1 MANTDPF
8 DFISTRTEPKSVLTD
23 VRDTLSLMPLVD
35 ADYRVGG
42 VDSNGAVSNTTNPLS
57 LFDTIA
63 QNISKL
69 PDNAPAYQYTTQQ
82 EKRYSNPNLQFTPT
96 NILGTD
102 TEDIYGRYQSAW
114 DQLGNA
120 VVKFG
125 ANTVGTFASSYLS
138 TPATLDLIRSGKY
151 VDAFAEDH
159 PFAGVQN
166 WLTALEDK
174 YPNYYTEWERDHP
187 YLSAITPTG
196 AANFWGD
203 KVVKNIGFSIGG
215 LAAGLVQDSLIEL
228 ATAGTATPT
237 TFIAAANQLN
247 KFRSNLFRGF
257 RNLTKGADKI
267 DDIIDASR
275 VTGNLAK
282 GLQVSKLSQVGTGAR
297 FAGIS
302 YLNAQGESFIEGY
315 HTYIDTKKQ
324 LLEEAIQSGDTSPE
338 NLSKIEQLSQD
349 AGRYTTGIN
358 LPILT
363 LSNWFQFSNLLYGK
377 AMLGEAIGKQFVKT
391 ELTDTGIKYV
401 SDFTL
406 KKGLKQWAIETLKDS
421 ASEGFEEG
429 AQYHVSNSLHDYYV
443 DRMNPTIK
451 EGLMG
456 HLLSSVPKSLTD
468 KQFWEESFLG
478 ALTGTLMGSYTGISK
493 VTGGKARYE
502 NLVNTLNKDGG
513 PLQRFNSTVS
523 QFSKAIDLSN
533 PNADKEVTKHDA
545 LFGTVHD
552 SLKFGTFDTFLDAL
566 EDTKSLEVQD
576 YNTKFQTEFETKI
589 EKDLHVQDMIEE
601 SYQMKEDV
609 LKVNRAFPKNPYS
622 SNKLTQKIKRA
633 FSNKSSA
640 ELDAI
645 QGYLFNDFKEVLA
658 RNESLLRKTNGR
670 VLQHKDNLKSLGV
683 KSETIDYMMNLGR
696 SPKGLD
702 SYLKFKKAQLK
713 DLERNVKYYESLG
726 RADNSLTPEVNI
738 SEELKNAKQLLDET
752 TQYFERIQ
760 ELHQQL
766 KTDPKNKTIQDT
778 VRSEVLWEET
788 SEDQR
793 SRYVAERT
801 QAQEELE
808 KEGEKEDTLIIEND
822 DLHKAEESKTAEQLV
837 DLKQQEE
844 ELSEVLP
851 EVTPVPEPI
860 IPANKWLDK
869 FEQGK
874 RVQIKG
880 KWYNIIGKTDDALI
894 IKDVEFN
901 IDYEATKDKQGRW
914 KLTGI
919 GLNSVIDEELNV
931 IQPSEPVQK
940 VEDTNKYGL
949 VTERIK
955 KLPFEDRVKAMQ
967 EAGIL
972 DEVIFINGTR
982 PIVIANFGGILQ
994 PFYRS
999 SKGTGGKT
1007 AGKWFPMFGFGK
1019 HNEKGEIEWLIK
1031 PTIADLENNLN
1042 HPLIEA
1048 YSKTINYLLDWDASL
1063 DLDPVYN
1070 PNSYIKNTHKGD
1082 EQKFNLYVYGR
1093 KDLGV
1098 INDGEGSAQDHIIS
1112 VINSYESVK
1121 SKFQSESTAVE
1132 QVEEQDK
1139 IQEIQKIE
1147 RRRKEE
1153 LDKLGQKQLVKGFKD
1168 LSEATKPEQIANA
1181 IVSIE
1186 KNTKQGVKLS
1196 KEQEQQLS
1204 EAKTNLKEQGYEI
1217 IDYKMVREGEN
1228 TIVQNVD
1235 YYDNERDV
1243 LTEDQAYLLESRIN
1257 TLEKRGEEIY
1267 IDDLPSPISR
1277 TIKPLIK
1284 KDGKMV
1290 QAAEVNILIFENIE
1304 QAKEAVKKS
1313 KEAGY
1318 KKPNASDKVNAK
1330 YDAEIEALKSTAIEQ
1345 QQPVTTEEVVSQE
1358 YEYKLVERGNE
1369 QDPALKGKDY
1379 QVQYIDPKEYIS
1391 MTGGY
1396 QSTTIERKKVLNI
1409 IDKIK
1414 RGVPLD
1420 PITIEVDSSG
1430 NYWGQEGRHRAE
1442 ACIELGIKE
1451 IPIVYIN
1458 KKEEL
1463 DEYLSQ
1469 PIEEAEVITEV
1480 TPTLTISQE
1489 EFTRD
1494 EIVNYPNTIWIKS
1507 DHSLENRIPVY
1518 SIEATG
1524 VVKRNIVTG
1533 AGVLPKVGEA
1543 SKSFNGKLPNY
1554 KFKQVLRP
1562 DEEVVIRE
1570 TPKSDNKNLDKFLG
1584 KYSSMKEIFQQQI
1597 DNNKFELIC

>member
-8 DFISTRTEPKSVLTD
+8 DFISTRVEPKSVLTD

-35 ADYRVGG
+35 ADYRVGSI
-42 VDSNGAVSNTTNPLS
+42 DTNGAVSNTTNPLS

-203 KVVKNIGFSIGG
+203 KVIKNIGFSIGG
-215 LAAGLVQDSLIEL
+215 LAAGITQDIALSALTGGVLSPLASLAMFKHL
-228 ATAGTATPT
+228 GAM
-237 TFIAAANQLN
+237 
-247 KFRSNLFRGF
+247 RSSLFRGF

-338 NLSKIEQLSQD
+338 TLSKIEQLSQD

-456 HLLSSVPKSLTD
+456 HLLSSIPKSLTD

-513 PLQRFNSTVS
+513 PLQRFNSTVN

-545 LFGTVHD
+545 LFSTIHD
-552 SLKFGTFDTFLDAL
+552 ALKFGTFDTFLDAL
-566 EDTKSLEVQD
+566 EDLKSLEVQD

-601 SYQMKEDV
+601 SYRMKEDV

-658 RNESLLRKTNGR
+658 RNESLLRKTKGK

-738 SEELKNAKQLLDET
+738 SEELRNAKQLLDET

-766 KTDPKNKTIQDT
+766 KTDPKNKAVQDT

-793 SRYVAERT
+793 SRYVEERKK
-801 QAQEELE
+801 AQEELE

-880 KWYNIIGKTDDALI
+880 KWYNIIGKTDDALVVN
-894 IKDVEFN
+894 DPTTN

-1070 PNSYIKNTHKGD
+1070 PNSYIKNTHK
-1082 EQKFNLYVYGR
+1082 
-1093 KDLGV
+1093 
-1098 INDGEGSAQDHIIS
+1098 
-1112 VINSYESVK
+1112 
-1121 SKFQSESTAVE
+1121 
-1132 QVEEQDK
+1132 
-1139 IQEIQKIE
+1139 
-1147 RRRKEE
+1147 
-1153 LDKLGQKQLVKGFKD
+1153 
-1168 LSEATKPEQIANA
+1168 
-1181 IVSIE
+1181 
-1186 KNTKQGVKLS
+1186 
-1196 KEQEQQLS
+1196 
-1204 EAKTNLKEQGYEI
+1204 
-1217 IDYKMVREGEN
+1217 
-1228 TIVQNVD
+1228 
-1235 YYDNERDV
+1235 
-1243 LTEDQAYLLESRIN
+1243 
-1257 TLEKRGEEIY
+1257 
-1267 IDDLPSPISR
+1267 
-1277 TIKPLIK
+1277 
-1284 KDGKMV
+1284 
-1290 QAAEVNILIFENIE
+1290 
-1304 QAKEAVKKS
+1304 
-1313 KEAGY
+1313 
-1318 KKPNASDKVNAK
+1318 
-1330 YDAEIEALKSTAIEQ
+1330 
-1345 QQPVTTEEVVSQE
+1345 
-1358 YEYKLVERGNE
+1358 
-1369 QDPALKGKDY
+1369 
-1379 QVQYIDPKEYIS
+1379 
-1391 MTGGY
+1391 
-1396 QSTTIERKKVLNI
+1396 
-1409 IDKIK
+1409 
-1414 RGVPLD
+1414 
-1420 PITIEVDSSG
+1420 
-1430 NYWGQEGRHRAE
+1430 
-1442 ACIELGIKE
+1442 
-1451 IPIVYIN
+1451 
-1458 KKEEL
+1458 
-1463 DEYLSQ
+1463 
-1469 PIEEAEVITEV
+1469 
-1480 TPTLTISQE
+1480 
-1489 EFTRD
+1489 
-1494 EIVNYPNTIWIKS
+1494 
-1507 DHSLENRIPVY
+1507 
-1518 SIEATG
+1518 
-1524 VVKRNIVTG
+1524 
-1533 AGVLPKVGEA
+1533 
-1543 SKSFNGKLPNY
+1543 
-1554 KFKQVLRP
+1554 
-1562 DEEVVIRE
+1562 
-1570 TPKSDNKNLDKFLG
+1570 
-1584 KYSSMKEIFQQQI
+1584 
-1597 DNNKFELIC
+1597 

>member
-8 DFISTRTEPKSVLTD
+8 DFISTRVEPQSVLTD

-35 ADYRVGG
+35 ADYRVGSI
-42 VDSNGAVSNTTNPLS
+42 DSNGAVSNTTNPLS

-125 ANTVGTFASSYLS
+125 ANTVGTFASSFL
-138 TPATLDLIRSGKY
+138 TIPATLDLIRSGKY

-228 ATAGTATPT
+228 ATAGTATPA

-338 NLSKIEQLSQD
+338 TLSKIEQLSQD

-513 PLQRFNSTVS
+513 PLQRFNSTVN

-533 PNADKEVTKHDA
+533 PNADHEVTKHDA
-545 LFGTVHD
+545 LFGTIHD
-552 SLKFGTFDTFLDAL
+552 ALKFGTFDTFVDSL
-566 EDTKSLEVQD
+566 EDLKSLEVQD

-622 SNKLTQKIKRA
+622 SNALTQKIKRA

-658 RNESLLRKTNGR
+658 RNESLLRKTKGK

-766 KTDPKNKTIQDT
+766 KTDPKNKAIQDT

-837 DLKQQEE
+837 ELKKEEE

-880 KWYNIIGKTDDALI
+880 KWYNITGKTDDALVLN
-894 IKDVEFN
+894 DPTTN
-901 IDYEATKDKQGRW
+901 INYEATKDKQGRW
-914 KLTGI
+914 KLKSI
-919 GLNSVIDEELNV
+919 GLEGNIDEAQQALSTNGMTPAIEDKITKLGISLEDYIAFPMTSTGSTTWARLLTNIDNQGDPIPELDRVVIKDIYDLGDDYFAIEYKQNRSDNISSFQIFKKGESAFEGKVFINSSGEINTLTAKTDVVKEKIEVLKSLLNDLNV

-940 VEDTNKYGL
+940 VITKTKLSEKVQEQTPVLIKDYLNKIVYYRGKPYKVIDEGINNFVLFSESSIIELGSDENRDLNELNVLLPSQVSETGNTIKYDIEFQNEKIVTVNGIQYTIITSSNGSIIGLIPNNKPDQTIKNEKLLIAIEIERNKNEFNQIVETVSDEQYETLKEENYDLLLLEGVYQKNLSTTVESGLNKLYSEKELTGSEKLAVDLWLLECFKELTQLYIKHSSSEVFKNAYDNLEIISLLLNNENVNKYEKQIDQN
-949 VTERIK
+949 VSTTVSPQRETTETIA
-955 KLPFEDRVKAMQ
+955 RVEEPKNQ
-967 EAGIL
+967 TN
-972 DEVIFINGTR
+972 V
-982 PIVIANFGGILQ
+982 
-994 PFYRS
+994 
-999 SKGTGGKT
+999 
-1007 AGKWFPMFGFGK
+1007 
-1019 HNEKGEIEWLIK
+1019 IK
-1031 PTIADLENNLN
+1031 P
-1042 HPLIEA
+1042 
-1048 YSKTINYLLDWDASL
+1048 
-1063 DLDPVYN
+1063 
-1070 PNSYIKNTHKGD
+1070 
-1082 EQKFNLYVYGR
+1082 
-1093 KDLGV
+1093 
-1098 INDGEGSAQDHIIS
+1098 
-1112 VINSYESVK
+1112 
-1121 SKFQSESTAVE
+1121 ESTAV
-1132 QVEEQDK
+1132 
-1139 IQEIQKIE
+1139 
-1147 RRRKEE
+1147 
-1153 LDKLGQKQLVKGFKD
+1153 
-1168 LSEATKPEQIANA
+1168 
-1181 IVSIE
+1181 
-1186 KNTKQGVKLS
+1186 
-1196 KEQEQQLS
+1196 
-1204 EAKTNLKEQGYEI
+1204 
-1217 IDYKMVREGEN
+1217 
-1228 TIVQNVD
+1228 
-1235 YYDNERDV
+1235 
-1243 LTEDQAYLLESRIN
+1243 
-1257 TLEKRGEEIY
+1257 
-1267 IDDLPSPISR
+1267 
-1277 TIKPLIK
+1277 
-1284 KDGKMV
+1284 
-1290 QAAEVNILIFENIE
+1290 
-1304 QAKEAVKKS
+1304 
-1313 KEAGY
+1313 
-1318 KKPNASDKVNAK
+1318 
-1330 YDAEIEALKSTAIEQ
+1330 EQ
-1345 QQPVTTEEVVSQE
+1345 QQPVTTEEVV
-1358 YEYKLVERGNE
+1358 
-1369 QDPALKGKDY
+1369 
-1379 QVQYIDPKEYIS
+1379 
-1391 MTGGY
+1391 
-1396 QSTTIERKKVLNI
+1396 
-1409 IDKIK
+1409 
-1414 RGVPLD
+1414 
-1420 PITIEVDSSG
+1420 
-1430 NYWGQEGRHRAE
+1430 
-1442 ACIELGIKE
+1442 
-1451 IPIVYIN
+1451 
-1458 KKEEL
+1458 

-1469 PIEEAEVITEV
+1469 PVEEAEVITEV

-1507 DHSLENRIPVY
+1507 EHSLENRIPVY

-1543 SKSFNGKLPNY
+1543 SKSFNGKLPDG
-1554 KFKQVLRP
+1554 KFKQVLRE
-1562 DEEVVIRE
+1562 DEEVVTRE
-1570 TPKSDNKNLDKFLG
+1570 IPKSDNKNLDKFLG

>member
-125 ANTVGTFASSYLS
+125 ANTVGTFASSFL
-138 TPATLDLIRSGKY
+138 TIPATLDLIRSGKY

-228 ATAGTATPT
+228 ATAGTATPA

-338 NLSKIEQLSQD
+338 TLSKIEQLSQD

-513 PLQRFNSTVS
+513 PLQRFNSTVN

-533 PNADKEVTKHDA
+533 PNADHEVTKHDA
-545 LFGTVHD
+545 LFGTIHD
-552 SLKFGTFDTFLDAL
+552 ALKFGTFDTFLDSL
-566 EDTKSLEVQD
+566 EDLKSLEVQD

-738 SEELKNAKQLLDET
+738 SEELRNAKQLLNET

-766 KTDPKNKTIQDT
+766 KTDPKNKAVQDT

-793 SRYVAERT
+793 SRYVEERKK
-801 QAQEELE
+801 AQEELE

-880 KWYNIIGKTDDALI
+880 KWYNITGKTDTALVVNDPETN
-894 IKDVEFN
+894 IK
-901 IDYEATKDKQGRW
+901 YEATKDKQGRW

-919 GLNSVIDEELNV
+919 GLESNIDETQPILSTNGMTPAIEDKITKLGISLEDYIAFPMTSTGSMTWAKLLSYIDHQGNPIPERDRVVIKDIYDLGDGYFAIEYKQNSSNNISSFQIFKKGESAFEGKVFINSSGEINTLTAKTDVVKEKIEILKSLLNDLNV

-967 EAGIL
+967 EAGI
-972 DEVIFINGTR
+972 
-982 PIVIANFGGILQ
+982 
-994 PFYRS
+994 
-999 SKGTGGKT
+999 
-1007 AGKWFPMFGFGK
+1007 FPGF
-1019 HNEKGEIEWLIK
+1019 L
-1031 PTIADLENNLN
+1031 
-1042 HPLIEA
+1042 
-1048 YSKTINYLLDWDASL
+1048 
-1063 DLDPVYN
+1063 
-1070 PNSYIKNTHKGD
+1070 
-1082 EQKFNLYVYGR
+1082 
-1093 KDLGV
+1093 
-1098 INDGEGSAQDHIIS
+1098 
-1112 VINSYESVK
+1112 
-1121 SKFQSESTAVE
+1121 
-1132 QVEEQDK
+1132 
-1139 IQEIQKIE
+1139 
-1147 RRRKEE
+1147 
-1153 LDKLGQKQLVKGFKD
+1153 
-1168 LSEATKPEQIANA
+1168 
-1181 IVSIE
+1181 
-1186 KNTKQGVKLS
+1186 
-1196 KEQEQQLS
+1196 
-1204 EAKTNLKEQGYEI
+1204 
-1217 IDYKMVREGEN
+1217 
-1228 TIVQNVD
+1228 
-1235 YYDNERDV
+1235 
-1243 LTEDQAYLLESRIN
+1243 
-1257 TLEKRGEEIY
+1257 
-1267 IDDLPSPISR
+1267 
-1277 TIKPLIK
+1277 
-1284 KDGKMV
+1284 
-1290 QAAEVNILIFENIE
+1290 
-1304 QAKEAVKKS
+1304 
-1313 KEAGY
+1313 
-1318 KKPNASDKVNAK
+1318 
-1330 YDAEIEALKSTAIEQ
+1330 
-1345 QQPVTTEEVVSQE
+1345 
-1358 YEYKLVERGNE
+1358 
-1369 QDPALKGKDY
+1369 
-1379 QVQYIDPKEYIS
+1379 
-1391 MTGGY
+1391 
-1396 QSTTIERKKVLNI
+1396 
-1409 IDKIK
+1409 
-1414 RGVPLD
+1414 
-1420 PITIEVDSSG
+1420 
-1430 NYWGQEGRHRAE
+1430 
-1442 ACIELGIKE
+1442 
-1451 IPIVYIN
+1451 
-1458 KKEEL
+1458 
-1463 DEYLSQ
+1463 
-1469 PIEEAEVITEV
+1469 
-1480 TPTLTISQE
+1480 
-1489 EFTRD
+1489 
-1494 EIVNYPNTIWIKS
+1494 
-1507 DHSLENRIPVY
+1507 
-1518 SIEATG
+1518 
-1524 VVKRNIVTG
+1524 
-1533 AGVLPKVGEA
+1533 
-1543 SKSFNGKLPNY
+1543 
-1554 KFKQVLRP
+1554 
-1562 DEEVVIRE
+1562 
-1570 TPKSDNKNLDKFLG
+1570 
-1584 KYSSMKEIFQQQI
+1584 
-1597 DNNKFELIC
+1597 

>member
-8 DFISTRTEPKSVLTD
+8 DFISTRVEPKSVLTD

-35 ADYRVGG
+35 ADYRVGSI
-42 VDSNGAVSNTTNPLS
+42 DTNGAVSNTTNPLS

-125 ANTVGTFASSYLS
+125 ANVVGTFASSYLS

-228 ATAGTATPT
+228 ATAGTATPA

-338 NLSKIEQLSQD
+338 TLAKIEQLSQD

-493 VTGGKARYE
+493 VTGGKERYE

-513 PLQRFNSTVS
+513 PLQRFNSTVN

-533 PNADKEVTKHDA
+533 PNADHEVTKHDA
-545 LFGTVHD
+545 LFGTIHD
-552 SLKFGTFDTFLDAL
+552 SLKFGTFDTFVDSL
-566 EDTKSLEVQD
+566 EDLKSLEVQD

-633 FSNKSSA
+633 FSNKSAA

-658 RNESLLRKTNGR
+658 RNESLLRKTKGK

-738 SEELKNAKQLLDET
+738 SEELRNAKQLLDET

-766 KTDPKNKTIQDT
+766 KTDPKNKAVQDT

-793 SRYVAERT
+793 SRYVEERKK
-801 QAQEELE
+801 AQEELE

-880 KWYNIIGKTDDALI
+880 KWYNIIGKTDDALVVN
-894 IKDVEFN
+894 DPTTN

-919 GLNSVIDEELNV
+919 GLKSVIDEELNV

-940 VEDTNKYGL
+940 VITKTKLSEKVQEQTPVLIKDYLNKIVYYRGKPYKVIDEGINNFVLFSESSIIELGSDENRDLNELNVLLPSQVSETGNVIKYNIEFQNEKIVTVNGIQYTIITSSNGNVIGLIPNNKPDQTIKNEKLLIAIEIERNKNEFDEIVEIVSDEQYETLKEENYDLLLLEGVYQKNLSTTVESGLNKLYSEKELTGLEKLAVDLWLLECFKELTQLYIKHPSSEVFKNAYDNLEIISLLLNNENVNKYEKQIDQN
-949 VTERIK
+949 VSTTVSPQRETTETIA
-955 KLPFEDRVKAMQ
+955 RVEEPKNQ
-967 EAGIL
+967 TN
-972 DEVIFINGTR
+972 V
-982 PIVIANFGGILQ
+982 
-994 PFYRS
+994 
-999 SKGTGGKT
+999 
-1007 AGKWFPMFGFGK
+1007 
-1019 HNEKGEIEWLIK
+1019 IK
-1031 PTIADLENNLN
+1031 P
-1042 HPLIEA
+1042 
-1048 YSKTINYLLDWDASL
+1048 
-1063 DLDPVYN
+1063 
-1070 PNSYIKNTHKGD
+1070 
-1082 EQKFNLYVYGR
+1082 
-1093 KDLGV
+1093 
-1098 INDGEGSAQDHIIS
+1098 
-1112 VINSYESVK
+1112 
-1121 SKFQSESTAVE
+1121 ESTAV
-1132 QVEEQDK
+1132 
-1139 IQEIQKIE
+1139 
-1147 RRRKEE
+1147 
-1153 LDKLGQKQLVKGFKD
+1153 
-1168 LSEATKPEQIANA
+1168 
-1181 IVSIE
+1181 
-1186 KNTKQGVKLS
+1186 
-1196 KEQEQQLS
+1196 
-1204 EAKTNLKEQGYEI
+1204 
-1217 IDYKMVREGEN
+1217 
-1228 TIVQNVD
+1228 
-1235 YYDNERDV
+1235 
-1243 LTEDQAYLLESRIN
+1243 
-1257 TLEKRGEEIY
+1257 
-1267 IDDLPSPISR
+1267 
-1277 TIKPLIK
+1277 
-1284 KDGKMV
+1284 
-1290 QAAEVNILIFENIE
+1290 
-1304 QAKEAVKKS
+1304 
-1313 KEAGY
+1313 
-1318 KKPNASDKVNAK
+1318 
-1330 YDAEIEALKSTAIEQ
+1330 EQ
-1345 QQPVTTEEVVSQE
+1345 QQPVTTEEVV
-1358 YEYKLVERGNE
+1358 
-1369 QDPALKGKDY
+1369 
-1379 QVQYIDPKEYIS
+1379 
-1391 MTGGY
+1391 
-1396 QSTTIERKKVLNI
+1396 
-1409 IDKIK
+1409 
-1414 RGVPLD
+1414 
-1420 PITIEVDSSG
+1420 
-1430 NYWGQEGRHRAE
+1430 
-1442 ACIELGIKE
+1442 
-1451 IPIVYIN
+1451 
-1458 KKEEL
+1458 
-1463 DEYLSQ
+1463 DEYPSQ
-1469 PIEEAEVITEV
+1469 PVEEAEVITEV
-1480 TPTLTISQE
+1480 IPTLTINQE

-1507 DHSLENRIPVY
+1507 EHSLENRIPVY
-1518 SIEATG
+1518 SIEDSG
-1524 VVKRNIVTG
+1524 VKKRNIVTG
-1533 AGVLPKVGEA
+1533 AGVLPRIGEA
-1543 SKSFNGKLPNY
+1543 SKAFNGKLPNY

-1562 DEEVVIRE
+1562 DEEVVTKGNNEQEIKRLE
-1570 TPKSDNKNLDKFLG
+1570 EQRQEELDKIERRDARFKIDPSVKNPIFNVGDRFTVNHKAIVEDYKIPYANLSKEEFDKLSPEEQKEYQNNPYEVIIKVVSPAEVNEKGEMIKNATVVIGAFKNKEEADRYILEELNRVTQLKNKLIKQTNEKYDNLISKLSSKQSSTSDNLDKFLG

>member
-8 DFISTRTEPKSVLTD
+8 DFISTRVEPKSVLTD

-35 ADYRVGG
+35 ADYRVGSI
-42 VDSNGAVSNTTNPLS
+42 DTNGAVSNTTNPLS

-203 KVVKNIGFSIGG
+203 KVIKNIGFSIGG
-215 LAAGLVQDSLIEL
+215 LAAGITQDIALSAL
-228 ATAGTATPT
+228 TAGVLSPLASL
-237 TFIAAANQLN
+237 AMLKQLGTM
-247 KFRSNLFRGF
+247 KSSLFRGF

-338 NLSKIEQLSQD
+338 TLAKIEQLSQD

-456 HLLSSVPKSLTD
+456 HLLSSIPKSLTD

-478 ALTGTLMGSYTGISK
+478 ALTGTLMGSLTGMLMGSYTGISK

-513 PLQRFNSTVS
+513 PLQRFNSTVN

-545 LFGTVHD
+545 LFSTIHD
-552 SLKFGTFDTFLDAL
+552 SLKFGTFDTFLDSL
-566 EDTKSLEVQD
+566 EDLKSLEVQD

-658 RNESLLRKTNGR
+658 RNESLLRKTKGK

-738 SEELKNAKQLLDET
+738 SEELRNAKQLLDET

-766 KTDPKNKTIQDT
+766 KTDPKNKAVQDT

-793 SRYVAERT
+793 SRYVEERKK
-801 QAQEELE
+801 AQEELE

-880 KWYNIIGKTDDALI
+880 KWYNIIGKTDDALVVN
-894 IKDVEFN
+894 DPTTN

-940 VEDTNKYGL
+940 VE
-949 VTERIK
+949 
-955 KLPFEDRVKAMQ
+955 
-967 EAGIL
+967 
-972 DEVIFINGTR
+972 
-982 PIVIANFGGILQ
+982 
-994 PFYRS
+994 
-999 SKGTGGKT
+999 
-1007 AGKWFPMFGFGK
+1007 
-1019 HNEKGEIEWLIK
+1019 
-1031 PTIADLENNLN
+1031 
-1042 HPLIEA
+1042 
-1048 YSKTINYLLDWDASL
+1048 
-1063 DLDPVYN
+1063 
-1070 PNSYIKNTHKGD
+1070 
-1082 EQKFNLYVYGR
+1082 
-1093 KDLGV
+1093 
-1098 INDGEGSAQDHIIS
+1098 
-1112 VINSYESVK
+1112 
-1121 SKFQSESTAVE
+1121 
-1132 QVEEQDK
+1132 EQDK
-1139 IQEIQKIE
+1139 IQEIEK
-1147 RRRKEE
+1147 RRQEE
-1153 LDKLGQKQLVKGFKD
+1153 LIRLNRSITGKNQFTEITFKD
-1168 LSEATKPEQIANA
+1168 
-1181 IVSIE
+1181 
-1186 KNTKQGVKLS
+1186 NTK
-1196 KEQEQQLS
+1196 
-1204 EAKTNLKEQGYEI
+1204 
-1217 IDYKMVREGEN
+1217 
-1228 TIVQNVD
+1228 
-1235 YYDNERDV
+1235 DNFG
-1243 LTEDQAYLLESRIN
+1243 LFFS
-1257 TLEKRGEEIY
+1257 
-1267 IDDLPSPISR
+1267 
-1277 TIKPLIK
+1277 
-1284 KDGKMV
+1284 
-1290 QAAEVNILIFENIE
+1290 ENINDPLE
-1304 QAKEAVKKS
+1304 ISLLSGNSADLRTFKSVYNPQTNITYDFEAI
-1313 KEAGY
+1313 
-1318 KKPNASDKVNAK
+1318 NAK
-1330 YDAEIEALKSTAIEQ
+1330 YDAEIEALKQ
-1345 QQPVTTEEVVSQE
+1345 QQPVTTEEVVDEYPSQPVE
-1358 YEYKLVERGNE
+1358 EERGRIRLRTKDEVERIKQRNQKLIDNNNKIIE
-1369 QDPALKGKDY
+1369 LTGKDNAGDALDALLKMY
-1379 QVQYIDPKEYIS
+1379 QIKVDEANNNAKKRFKEEMSLDEKNKIS
-1391 MTGGY
+1391 DEEFKKSGVVEINRLIEYLNDTNDVDSFKTTSLAQDTKNIQKESDEAHVKKIR
-1396 QSTTIERKKVLNI
+1396 QST
-1409 IDKIK
+1409 
-1414 RGVPLD
+1414 
-1420 PITIEVDSSG
+1420 
-1430 NYWGQEGRHRAE
+1430 Q
-1442 ACIELGIKE
+1442 
-1451 IPIVYIN
+1451 
-1458 KKEEL
+1458 
-1463 DEYLSQ
+1463 
-1469 PIEEAEVITEV
+1469 EVITEV

-1507 DHSLENRIPVY
+1507 EHSLENRIPVY

-1543 SKSFNGKLPNY
+1543 SKSFNGKLPDY
-1554 KFKQVLRP
+1554 KFKQVLRE
-1562 DEEVVIRE
+1562 DEEVVTKGNNEQEIRRLE
-1570 TPKSDNKNLDKFLG
+1570 EQRQEELNKIEKRDTRFKIDPSVRNPIFNVGDRYTVNHKATVQDYKMPYLNLSKEEFDRLSPEEQEEYQNNPYEVIIKVVSPAEVNEKGEMIKNATVVVGSFKNKEEADRYILEELNRVTQLKNKLIKQTNEKYDNLISKLSTKQSSTSDNLDKFLG